1 MGGKALKIVGVDSE
15 RKSTNDFLR
24 IASEIRPIVEQQ
36 LGIETYVVK
45 CFHEKETHGDLDL
58 LLKIDHTFYNKGINL
73 RKWIEE
79 TFKPKGVFSNG
90 SVISFEYDNFQ
101 IDFIPVKESNWDV
114 STCFFDYDPT
124 GNLMGKI
131 GHKFGLKYGFE
142 GLRYVYRTEGK
153 KYGEITIS
161 KDNAK
166 IFDFLGYDYNEY
178 LKGFNTKKEIF
189 DYIINGKYFDASL
202 FLMENLNAID
212 RKRNRKRATYQE
224 FLQFINENTFESK
237 YKFKKRKDLY
247 YNDIDS
253 FFPESKFL
261 LTLKEFRKKE
271 RERKLIAKKFNGR
284 LIMEWTNLTEGK
296 DVGNAIRGFR
306 NYIGNDAMNKQ
317 YLLYTKPDQIKK
329 DFLKFSNSE
338 NK

>member
-1 MGGKALKIVGVDSE
+1 MGGKALKIVGVESE

-24 IASEIRPIVEQQ
+24 IAAEIQPIVEEQ
-36 LGIETYVVK
+36 LGIETHVVK

-58 LLKIDHTFYNKGINL
+58 LLKINHTFYNKGINL
-73 RKWIEE
+73 KKWIDE
-79 TFKPKGVFSNG
+79 TFKPKGIFSNG

-101 IDFIPVKESNWDV
+101 VDFIPVKESNWEV
-114 STCFFDYDPT
+114 SKCFFDYDPT

-131 GHKFGLKYGFE
+131 AHKFGLKYGFE

-189 DYIINGKYFDASL
+189 DYIIKGKYFDSSL

-224 FLQFINENTFESK
+224 FLQFINENKFESK

-247 YNDIDS
+247 YHDIDS
-253 FFPESKFL
+253 FFPESNFSV
-261 LTLKEFRKKE
+261 TLKEFRRKE
-271 RERKLIAKKFNGR
+271 KERKLIASKFNGR
-284 LIMEWTNLTEGK
+284 LIMEWTNLVEGK
-296 DVGNAIRGFR
+296 DVGNAIREFR
-306 NYIGNDAMNKQ
+306 NYIGNNINE
-317 YLLYTKPDQIKK
+317 YLLKTSADQIKD
-329 DFLKFSNSE
+329 DFLKLYRNE
-338 NK
+338 YK